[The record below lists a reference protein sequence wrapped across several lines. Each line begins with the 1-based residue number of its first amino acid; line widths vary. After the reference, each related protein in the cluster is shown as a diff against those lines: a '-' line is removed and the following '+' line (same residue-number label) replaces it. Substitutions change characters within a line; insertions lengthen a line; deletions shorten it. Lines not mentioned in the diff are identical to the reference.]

1 MCWYNDK
8 LKIKTS
14 KKDIPVW
21 KIVHAVKDINGRY
34 TNKCYSFYKF
44 FEYTL
49 KVGNTTQMS
58 FSVLNTENKF
68 IGDNGFHSYSN
79 KVKYTINEDNIIS
92 VYLNKLFSN
101 YTICYYYRGNTTI
114 VKCHIPKG
122 SKYAINELEE
132 IISNDIVLDE
142 FVEIK

>member
-1 MCWYNDK
+1 
-8 LKIKTS
+8 
-14 KKDIPVW
+14 
-21 KIVHAVKDINGRY
+21 
-34 TNKCYSFYKF
+34 
-44 FEYTL
+44 
-49 KVGNTTQMS
+49 MS

-79 KVKYTINEDNIIS
+79 KVKYTIDENNIIS

-101 YTICYYYRGNTTI
+101 YTICYYFRCNPTI

>member
-1 MCWYNDK
+1 MCWESKK
-8 LKIKTS
+8 LKIKTA

-21 KIVHAVKDINGRY
+21 KVVHANKDINGRY
-34 TNKCYSFYKF
+34 TNKCHSFYKS

-101 YTICYYYRGNTTI
+101 YTIGYYYCNNITI

-132 IISNDIVLDE
+132 IISNNIVLDE

>member
-1 MCWYNDK
+1 MCWESKK
-8 LKIKTS
+8 LKIKTA

-21 KIVHAVKDINGRY
+21 KIVHADKDIHGRY
-34 TNKCYSFYKF
+34 TNKCHSFYKS

-58 FSVLNTENKF
+58 FGVLNTKNTF
-68 IGDNGFHSYSN
+68 VGNNGFHSYSN
-79 KVKYTINEDNIIS
+79 KVKYTIHENNNIL
-92 VYLNKLFSN
+92 VYLNKLFFD

-114 VKCHIPKG
+114 AKCHIPKG
-122 SKYAINELEE
+122 SKYAINEFDE
-132 IISNDIVLDE
+132 IISNNIVLDE